1 MLFKEVI
8 PVYIENNA
16 KPINTKCRVTD
27 CQSSW
32 YIKLQLGFKGLMP
45 LICMKLNNFHK
56 IS

>member
-8 PVYIENNA
+8 PVYIDNSA

-32 YIKLQLGFKGLMP
+32 YIKLQLGFKGLM
-45 LICMKLNNFHK
+45 LLFCMKLNNFHK